1 MTSIIVFPGQGSQ
14 RIGMASDFYEQHS
27 EARLVFTEASDALNF
42 DIARL
47 CFDDNDQLNL
57 TEFTQPAIVTAE
69 IAMLRTLEAEYGLT
83 GHAFAGHSL
92 GEYTAL
98 IAAGVIPLQSG
109 VRVVRERGRQMQ
121 QAVPAGIGSMAAVIL
136 PDIPIDL
143 LTECLSDLRA
153 NIANHNAPNQVV
165 ISGEAGDVQTAVERF
180 QDHEVGMRAKIR
192 MLSVSAPFHSSLMAP
207 IEPGFRSVLFDAA
220 STWAC
225 ERSTCVASNTTGG
238 LHDGTRD
245 GLINRLTDQISGT
258 VRWVD
263 NMKTLCSLDADRILE
278 IGPGRPLRGFFRGM
292 TSALGTTAVESI
304 TNLVSARRALEPI
317 VPIPSPSGAPRAA
330 RPA

>member
-14 RIGMASDFYEQHS
+14 RIGMASDFYEQHDV
-27 EARLVFTEASDALNF
+27 ARQVFTEASDALNF

-47 CFDDNDQLNL
+47 CFEENDQIHL

-69 IAMLRTLEAEYGLT
+69 IAMLRTLEAEYGLK

-98 IAAGVIPLQSG
+98 IAAGVIPLSSG

-121 QAVPAGIGSMAAVIL
+121 QAVPAGIGSMAAIIL
-136 PDIPIDL
+136 PELPIEL
-143 LTECLSDLRA
+143 LNHCLSGLRA

-165 ISGEAGDVQTAVERF
+165 ISGEASDVQTAVERF
-180 QDHEVGMRAKIR
+180 QDHESGMRAKVR

-220 STWAC
+220 SEWSC
-225 ERSTCVASNTTGG
+225 DRSTCVASNTTGG

-245 GLINRLTDQISGT
+245 GLIDRLTAQISGT
-258 VRWVD
+258 VRWVE
-263 NMKTLCSLDADRILE
+263 NMRTLCNLDAKRILE

-292 TSALGTTAVESI
+292 SGDLGDTAVESI
-304 TNLVSARRALEPI
+304 TNLVSARRALESI
-317 VPIPSPSGAPRAA
+317 VPIPSPGGSPRAA

>member
-14 RIGMASDFYEQHS
+14 RIGMASDFYEQHDV
-27 EARLVFTEASDALNF
+27 ARQVFTEASDALNF

-47 CFDDNDQLNL
+47 CFEENDQIHL

-69 IAMLRTLEAEYGLT
+69 IAMLRTLEAEYGLK

-98 IAAGVIPLQSG
+98 IAAGVTPLSSG

-121 QAVPAGIGSMAAVIL
+121 QAVPAGIGSMAAIIL
-136 PDIPIDL
+136 PELPIEL
-143 LTECLSDLRA
+143 LNHCLSGLRA

-165 ISGEAGDVQTAVERF
+165 ISGEASDVQTAVERF
-180 QDHEVGMRAKIR
+180 QDHESGMRAKVR

-220 STWAC
+220 SEWSC
-225 ERSTCVASNTTGG
+225 DRSTCVASNTTGG

-245 GLINRLTDQISGT
+245 GLIDRLTAQISGT
-258 VRWVD
+258 VRWVE
-263 NMKTLCSLDADRILE
+263 NMRTLCNLDAKRILE

-292 TSALGTTAVESI
+292 SGDLGDTAVESI
-304 TNLVSARRALEPI
+304 TNLVSARRALESI
-317 VPIPSPSGAPRAA
+317 VPIPSPGGSPRAA